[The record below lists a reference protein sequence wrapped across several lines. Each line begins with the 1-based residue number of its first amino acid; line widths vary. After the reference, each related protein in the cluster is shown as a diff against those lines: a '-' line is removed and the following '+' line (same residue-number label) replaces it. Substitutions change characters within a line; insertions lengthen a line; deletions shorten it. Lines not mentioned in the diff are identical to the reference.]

1 MTKTVKY
8 LYGGMP
14 HKRDLTEEQ
23 IEELKSLANAD
34 NKEVV
39 DEVKILSID

>member
-14 HKRDLTEEQ
+14 HKRDLTESQ
-23 IEELKSLANAD
+23 IEQLKIMAQPD
-34 NKEVV
+34 NKDQL